1 MKSLIY
7 LSAVLMIG
15 TVAMTS
21 AVRLWP
27 RPPQITDLPETVVI
41 PAGPYSYRPS
51 GDFRIGTRLVDAPR
65 ETRTADYDLEIMKY
79 PVSETLYAL
88 CVADAA
94 CSATTVIGL
103 LKAAQTD
110 ISYKDATDFARWFT
124 GMTQQTW
131 RLPTDDE
138 WVRAAGERY
147 VDAGLGIDK
156 DEVDPSKRWLAN
168 YRRLVAER
176 GDADVDIHPRG
187 HFGVNELGVS
197 DIAGNVWEWT
207 ESCFVNGKVS
217 EDGSRVIEQTNYC
230 GVRAVQGK
238 HRAFIIDF
246 VRDAKVGGC
255 AVGIPPDYLGFRL
268 VREG

>member
-1 MKSLIY
+1 MKK
-7 LSAVLMIG
+7 AVFVPAILGIG
-15 TVAMTS
+15 AAATAATML
-21 AVRLWP
+21 LWP
-27 RPPQITDLPETVVI
+27 VAPPITDVPETVIV

-51 GDFRIGTRLVDAPR
+51 GDFRIGTRSVDAPR
-65 ETRTADYDLEIMKY
+65 ETRTADGDLEIMKY
-79 PVSETLYAL
+79 PVSEALYAL
-88 CVADAA
+88 CVADAGCA
-94 CSATTVIGL
+94 ATTTISL
-103 LKAAQTD
+103 LDAPQID
-110 ISYKDATDFARWFT
+110 ISYTDATDFARWYS
-124 GMTQQTW
+124 GMTHQTW

-156 DEVDPSKRWLAN
+156 SEDDPSKRWLAN
-168 YRRLVAER
+168 YRRLVSER
-176 GDADVDIHPRG
+176 GEADVDIHPLG
-187 HFGVNELGVS
+187 HFGDNALGVS

-207 ESCFVNGKVS
+207 ESCFINGQVS
-217 EDGSRVIEQTNYC
+217 GDGSAIVDQTNYC

-238 HRAFIIDF
+238 HRAFIIEF